1 MLRGRQVH
9 VSHGKEP
16 KTHAELRILE
26 TMSTSYFATSDIKH
40 Q

>member
-16 KTHAELRILE
+16 KTHAELRNPQNYAYIL
-26 TMSTSYFATSDIKH
+26 FCNIRH
-40 Q
+40 